1 MGYFGKRERKARQQR
16 SRFRRAVKHGRV
28 VPIEHFSSE
37 HPSPRAHERGFF
49 VAAAF
54 ILYPRGTKHGQALET
69 TVAHVGGTFANPA
82 CTRVEIKTNRPLSLD
97 AAHAALEAN
106 GLARG
111 MPA

>member
-1 MGYFGKRERKARQQR
+1 MRERRARQQR
-16 SRFRRAVKHGRV
+16 SRFRRAVKRGRV
-28 VPIEHFSSE
+28 VRVEQFSPV

-54 ILYPRGTKHGQALET
+54 ILYPRGTKRRGHLQTA
-69 TVAHVGGTFANPA
+69 VAHVGGTSADSA
-82 CTRVEIKTNRPLSLD
+82 CTRVEIKTNRPLNRE

-111 MPA
+111 VPA